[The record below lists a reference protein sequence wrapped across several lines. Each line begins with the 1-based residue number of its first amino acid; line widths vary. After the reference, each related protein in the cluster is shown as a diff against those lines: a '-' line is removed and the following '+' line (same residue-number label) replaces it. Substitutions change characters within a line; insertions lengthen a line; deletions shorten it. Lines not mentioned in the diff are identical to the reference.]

1 VHATLGWASVLSIGS
16 LTVGYVERSGI
27 EFGPAHWF
35 AGTAALITL
44 LCET

>member
-1 VHATLGWASVLSIGS
+1 VLSLRS

-27 EFGPAHWF
+27 ELGSAHWF
-35 AGTAALITL
+35 AGRAALITL